1 MTFNTAFRRRYY
13 RSAGQFVGH
22 MRHLIA
28 RRQALRAATRDRL
41 VSFAFRERLMLAVT
55 QVNECRYC
63 ARYHLHEASKAGL
76 SEAEARTLLE
86 GNLAAAPAE
95 ELPALLFAQQWAEQN
110 GRPDR
115 AAYESLVAIYGGERA
130 AAIESVLH
138 VIRAGNLL
146 GNTADYWLFR
156 FSGGRL
162 GRTA

>member
-1 MTFNTAFRRRYY
+1 MTINTAFRRRYY
-13 RSAGQFVGH
+13 HTPGQFVGH
-22 MRHLIA
+22 VRHLLA
-28 RRQALRAATRDRL
+28 RRRALRTAMRGGL
-41 VSFAFRERLMLAVT
+41 VSYAFRERLMLAVT
-55 QVNECRYC
+55 QVNDCRYC

-76 SEAEARTLLE
+76 SEAEVRTLLE
-86 GNLAAAPAE
+86 GDLSTAPAE

-115 AAYESLVAIYGGERA
+115 AAYESLVADYGPERA

-162 GRTA
+162 GRAT